1 MKTPAQTVR
10 GALAGLLVC
19 SAGLIPVSPALGQGG
34 SQSTPASTDAFGGVR
49 FPIQAAEGTIE
60 LAARA
65 GWLWREG
72 STHRIVLDTDVRVV
86 LGADVFHAAAAS
98 LWLERL
104 DEDEYQIFIVF
115 SQVRADAGA
124 IDIRAETLPVRGV
137 VRVSEPVR
145 IRLDARFDG
154 PPARRDAAT
163 EFHTQAQTVF
173 AARVLGV
180 TPPGTPAIVREA
192 VTPKPGDSSSSA
204 PPPGPGTAAV
214 RETDFQAPQ
223 PVFRPTG
230 VFSFAVGDRIVI
242 AGGEEG
248 TDSTPPRASTVTAT
262 GGVVLQY
269 QEPATGRSLEMKAER
284 AVIFLKPGPLDRT
297 LSRLSAEQVEGIYL
311 EGGVMGG
318 DERWTVRSPRVYL
331 DVARG
336 RALMLDAVFWTT
348 DERTGMPVYVR
359 AEAVRQESDRVFSAE
374 NARLANS
381 AFFEPDFFI
390 GIRDL
395 EVRLE
400 GASDPDTPNAQR
412 VRVAARSVTLNALGV
427 PVLWLPGFAGDPDDF
442 PLRQIRLENSN
453 RNGFGVR
460 TEWNLAALLSKDWP
474 GVDVGLLLDYYADR
488 GVALGFDGDWK
499 TENHRGSLF
508 AYLLPDDRGE
518 DLLTRGT
525 RIDRDGETRGI
536 FRVQDLW
543 NFRENWTLVTEMS
556 YISDEAFVTALFP
569 QMAKTTEDFR
579 NRLILERLGEQTQF
593 SLETSITQ
601 GDFIAAEH
609 LLQTP
614 GYRVERLPEAR
625 LVWAMRDVFE
635 ETAPGLLAY
644 GFEARAGSLSMSFSD
659 ATAASYGFTTASLA
673 DDAFGTLPGE
683 SIGDVLRAAGL
694 NEDSVTRVDTRH
706 ELVGTLGL
714 GPVRITPF
722 LVGRATGY
730 DTDFKDYSPQEDDH
744 VRLWG
749 AAGITFSTVL
759 QKIDN
764 NAESRVLDVHR
775 IRHIVEP
782 SLTLWTADTNI
793 TNDELPVY
801 DDDVENLLAGSMI
814 RAAVDQTWQT
824 KRGGLGRWRDVDLLK
839 LRTEYVWGSDRI
851 GDSAIPRWYAARPE
865 LSNPGEY
872 LGASAIWQPTEVL
885 AIAGETIYDL
895 EDNHFARSS
904 GGFLIEHRPG
914 FQTSFELRRIEE
926 IDATYGAM
934 SAIYRL
940 TEKYAVNTG
949 VTYNFDLKDFQ
960 TFTTLIQRR
969 FQSGTL
975 GISINYDN
983 IRGETSFGILFRPAG
998 DGGLNVDPT
1007 FGG

>member
-1 MKTPAQTVR
+1 MPVKPVR
-10 GALAGLLVC
+10 RALAGLLMAA
-19 SAGLIPVSPALGQGG
+19 AGMAPV
-34 SQSTPASTDAFGGVR
+34 TPARAQETARTAPGGGDAFGGVR
-49 FPIQAAEGTIE
+49 FPIQAAEGVID

-72 STHRIVLDTDVRVV
+72 STHRILLDTDVRVV
-86 LGADVFHAAAAS
+86 LGGDVFFASAAS

-104 DEDEYQIFIVF
+104 DDDEYQVF
-115 SQVRADAGA
+115 GVFQGVRADAGA

-137 VRVSEPVR
+137 VRIAEPIRVR
-145 IRLDARFDG
+145 IDARFDG
-154 PPARRDAAT
+154 PPSGKNAPS
-163 EFHTQAQTVF
+163 EFHAGAQTVF

-180 TPPGTPAIVREA
+180 TPPGTPAVVRDA
-192 VTPKPGDSSSSA
+192 VVPDPNAGPTG
-204 PPPGPGTAAV
+204 PGPGDQAAVV
-214 RETDFQAPQ
+214 RETDFRAPQ
-223 PVFRPTG
+223 PVFRPSG
-230 VFSFAVGDRIVI
+230 IFSFAVGDRIVI
-242 AGGEEG
+242 EGGQEAG
-248 TDSTPPRASTVTAT
+248 DDAAARPSTVTAT

-269 QEPATGRSLEMKAER
+269 QEPASGRSLEMKAER

-297 LSRLSAEQVEGIYL
+297 LTRLTGEQVEGVYL

-318 DERWTVRSPRVYL
+318 DERWTVRAPRVYL

-359 AEAVRQESDRVFSAE
+359 AEAVRQESDRVFSADK
-374 NARLANS
+374 ARVANS
-381 AFFEPDFFI
+381 AFFEPDIFI

-400 GASDPDTPNAQR
+400 GDRASAEADQR
-412 VRVAARSVTLNALGV
+412 VRVAGRSVTLNALGV
-427 PVLWLPGFAGDPDDF
+427 PVFWLPGFAGDPEDF
-442 PLRQIRLENSN
+442 PLRQIRIENSN
-453 RNGFGVR
+453 RNGLGVR
-460 TEWNLAALLSKDWP
+460 TEWNLAALLGKDWP
-474 GVDVGLLLDYYADR
+474 GAEIGLLLDYYADR
-488 GVALGFDGDWK
+488 GVALGLDGDWNTGK
-499 TENHRGSLF
+499 HRGGLF

-518 DLLTRGT
+518 DLLARGT

-536 FRVQDLW
+536 FQGQDLW
-543 NFRENWTLVTEMS
+543 NFREHWTLVTELS
-556 YISDEAFVTALFP
+556 YISDEAFVQALFP

-579 NRLILERLGEQTQF
+579 NRLILERLGEQTHF
-593 SLETSITQ
+593 ALEASAAQ
-601 GDFIAAEH
+601 GDFITAEH

-644 GFEARAGSLSMSFSD
+644 GFEARAGSLSMRFSD
-659 ATAASYGFTTASLA
+659 ASAASYGFDTASLA

-694 NEDSVTRVDTRH
+694 DEDSVTRLDTRH

-722 LVGRATGY
+722 LVGRITAY
-730 DTDFKDYSPQEDDH
+730 DTDFEDFSPQEDDQA
-744 VRLWG
+744 RLWG
-749 AAGITFSTVL
+749 AAGVTFSTVL

-764 NAESRVLDVHR
+764 DAESRALDVHR
-775 IRHIVEP
+775 VRHIVEP

-793 TNDELPVY
+793 TRDELPVF
-801 DDDVENLLAGSMI
+801 DDDVEDLLAGSMV

-839 LRTEYVWGSDRI
+839 LRTEYVWSSDRI
-851 GDSAIPRWYAARPE
+851 GDSAIPRWYTARPE

-872 LGASAIWQPTEVL
+872 LGASAVWQPTEVL
-885 AIAGETIYDL
+885 AVAGETVYDL
-895 EDNHFARSS
+895 EDSHFARSS

-914 FQTSFELRRIEE
+914 FQTSFELRRIED

-940 TEKYAVNTG
+940 TDKYAVNTG

-975 GISINYDN
+975 GLTINYDN
-983 IRGETSFGILFRPAG
+983 IRGETSLGILFRPAG
-998 DGGLNVDPT
+998 DGGLNLDPT